1 MSDESRQAY
10 RAVIDRLVDA
20 GAEGIVLG
28 CTEIELLIEQTDSP
42 VPVFPTTR
50 LHVESALD
58 AAFAVPAVDPVT
70 PELDA
75 IPGLLGIDHVA
86 LAVADIEA
94 AIVFHTTVLGLRLEH
109 REDNQEQ
116 GVREAMLVAGDAN
129 GVLTRLQLIAPLADP
144 GPGPASSVARFLTRR
159 GPGLH
164 HLAYRVS

>member
-1 MSDESRQAY
+1 MS
-10 RAVIDRLVDA
+10 
-20 GAEGIVLG
+20 
-28 CTEIELLIEQTDSP
+28 
-42 VPVFPTTR
+42 
-50 LHVESALD
+50 
-58 AAFAVPAVDPVT
+58 
-70 PELDA
+70 ELDA

-109 REDNQEQ
+109 REDNLEQ

-144 GPGPASSVARFLTRR
+144 GPDPGPASSVARFLTRR

-164 HLAYRVS
+164 HVAYRVNDLVAASAVFPRHGFRLLYDAPRGGTRGSLINFIDPKDAGGVLIELVEPAA